1 MSGQYIEPM
10 ELDASHGIRRLPGD
24 GAGSRWPRQCEIC
37 RQWSRSALCA
47 ACLQRHAA
55 PRPRCPRCAIATP
68 AAQVCGECLRAPPP
82 FERCL
87 AAVDYGFPWDHLLS
101 AFKFN
106 DRPELA
112 AALVDLIERALDRA
126 APWRAD
132 LLLPVPLSEARLR
145 ERGYNQAWEL
155 ARRLAARRGLASRSR
170 WLGRLRDTPHQVGLS
185 RQERQRNLRDAIWVD
200 PGAADRLAGRH
211 VALVDDVLT
220 TGVTA
225 AAASQA
231 LLRAGAAS
239 VVCWVVARTPA
250 PET

>member
-1 MSGQYIEPM
+1 MSGQYIEPV
-10 ELDASHGIRRLPGD
+10 EPDAEHGIPRSPG
-24 GAGSRWPRQCEIC
+24 GVARSRWPRQCEVC

-47 ACLQRHAA
+47 ACLRRHA
-55 PRPRCPRCAIATP
+55 RLRRRCPCCAIATP

-101 AFKFN
+101 AFKSH

-112 AALVDLIERALDRA
+112 IALADLIDRALDDA
-126 APWRAD
+126 APWQVD

-170 WLGRLRDTPHQVGLS
+170 WLRRLRDTPHQVGLP
-185 RQERQRNLRDAIWVD
+185 RRECQRNLRDAMWGD
-200 PGAADRLAGRH
+200 PAAAPRLAGRH

-220 TGVTA
+220 SGVTA
-225 AAASQA
+225 AAATQA

-250 PET
+250 PGS